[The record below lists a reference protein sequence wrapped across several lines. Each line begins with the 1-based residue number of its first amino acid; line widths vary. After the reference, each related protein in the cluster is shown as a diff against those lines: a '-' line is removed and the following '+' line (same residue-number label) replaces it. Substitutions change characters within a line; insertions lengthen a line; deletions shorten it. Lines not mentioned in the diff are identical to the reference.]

1 MPRILAIEADLKRR
15 RALTTLVKE
24 HIKTELVVVPSV
36 QAAIRAIAERAPD
49 LILAPALLSPPD
61 EAELLTHMKQLDTAP
76 YIQMLTLPAL
86 DMLVDAPAEQTGR
99 RGLFG
104 PVFNRR
110 PVSLGLRYDR
120 NMVAAQI
127 ADGLSRARELR
138 IEYAAMLAYHEAA
151 EHATRQVALARR
163 GGVETFDAAS
173 AFLAQQKSNGDAEER
188 RIALRKGR
196 GEVPWLSGIKLSW
209 GPELQLVNI
218 SSTGVLVESGS
229 KFAPGS
235 TTELHLS
242 GPETNL
248 VVPVR
253 FIRSAVAKIDGLGVR
268 YHAAAA
274 FAKELDLAGPRRV
287 DAPATPPQELASLL
301 GSVFA
306 TANERSEPAH
316 ARFANG
322 LRRLVGARAVQ
333 VRTGSAGSAGG
344 LETLYFDVPGDDRL
358 RTTLQVVFDRNHE
371 VTDAE
376 FKLLKAAA
384 WLTAAVL
391 ELEMPVSHAAEPPAG
406 TALLTEQVA

>member
-1 MPRILAIEADLKRR
+1 MARILAIEADLKRR

-24 HIKTELVVVPSV
+24 HIKADLVVVPSV
-36 QAAIRAIAERAPD
+36 QAAIAAIAERAPD

-86 DMLVDAPAEQTGR
+86 DMLVDAPAEETRR

-110 PVSLGLRYDR
+110 PLSLGLQKYDR
-120 NMVAAQI
+120 GMVAAQI

-163 GGVETFDAAS
+163 GVEALDPAS
-173 AFLAQQKSNGDAEER
+173 AFLAQQSNSDAEDR
-188 RIALRKGR
+188 RVALRKGR

-268 YHAAAA
+268 YQAAAA
-274 FAKELDLAGPRRV
+274 FAKELDLTGPRR
-287 DAPATPPQELASLL
+287 AATPATRPQELASLL
-301 GSVFA
+301 GSAFA
-306 TANERSEPAH
+306 TANEQSEPAH
-316 ARFANG
+316 ARFAHG
-322 LRRLVGARAVQ
+322 LRRLVGARDVQ
-333 VRTGSAGSAGG
+333 VRTGSAGFAGG
-344 LETLYFDVPGDDRL
+344 METLYFDVPGDDRL

-376 FKLLKAAA
+376 FKVLKAAA

-391 ELEMPVSHAAEPPAG
+391 ELEKPIGTSVDRPAM
-406 TALLTEQVA
+406 ALLTEQVA

>member
-1 MPRILAIEADLKRR
+1 M
-15 RALTTLVKE
+15 
-24 HIKTELVVVPSV
+24 VVPSV

-99 RGLFG
+99 RSFFG

-110 PVSLGLRYDR
+110 PVSLALKYDR
-120 NMVAAQI
+120 GMVAAQI

-151 EHATRQVALARR
+151 EYATRQVTLARR
-163 GGVETFDAAS
+163 GGAEVLEAAS
-173 AFLAQQKSNGDAEER
+173 AFLAQQSNSDADDR
-188 RIALRKGR
+188 RVALRKGR
-196 GEVPWLSGIKLSW
+196 GDVPWLSGIKVSW

-235 TTELHLS
+235 TTNLHLS

-253 FIRSAVAKIDGLGVR
+253 FIRSAVARIDGRGVR

-287 DAPATPPQELASLL
+287 DAPATPSQELASIL

-316 ARFANG
+316 ARFADG

-333 VRTGSAGSAGG
+333 VRTGSAESAGG

-376 FKLLKAAA
+376 FKVLKAVRVAHCRRPRA
-384 WLTAAVL
+384 REARQPRIERATP
-391 ELEMPVSHAAEPPAG
+391 M
-406 TALLTEQVA
+406 ALLTEQVA